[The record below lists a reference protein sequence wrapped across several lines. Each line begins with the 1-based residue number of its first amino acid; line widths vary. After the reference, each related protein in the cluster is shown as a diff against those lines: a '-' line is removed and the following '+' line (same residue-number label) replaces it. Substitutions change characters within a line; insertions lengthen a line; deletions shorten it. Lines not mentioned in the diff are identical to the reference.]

1 MTKTIISIEGGLGR
15 CIAAIPA
22 LLKYEKLNRDKEW
35 YVMFYL
41 WDFITWGIPELQSRT
56 FNPDG
61 KGIFENYY
69 WDADEVISPEPYRVP
84 EYYRNEIS
92 LREAFDIAIN
102 NSYDHSDLPS
112 MQFNLSKEEIRR
124 AHEIIGEVKNSHK
137 KEKTVVL
144 QPYGSAAMPHPTG
157 VVDNTLRSMPKPF
170 LDFLIP
176 KLLKNYNVIYMGAHE
191 FHDSKTFKPDPNPS
205 LREWAAI
212 ISECDYFIGCDTC
225 GQHMRMCF
233 DKDASVMIAGTHE
246 KNTSYPEKFHI
257 IKKDL
262 PFQPDAMRVSM
273 FQYQLS
279 TRLNEERLNFTI
291 EEMEKAYQEIVQ
303 RIES

>member
-1 MTKTIISIEGGLGR
+1 M
-15 CIAAIPA
+15 
-22 LLKYEKLNRDKEW
+22 
-35 YVMFYL
+35 
-41 WDFITWGIPELQSRT
+41 
-56 FNPDG
+56 
-61 KGIFENYY
+61 
-69 WDADEVISPEPYRVP
+69 
-84 EYYRNEIS
+84 
-92 LREAFDIAIN
+92 REAFDITIN

-124 AHEIIGEVKNSHK
+124 AHEIIGEVKNFHK
-137 KEKTVVL
+137 KEKTIVL

-157 VVDNTLRSMPKPF
+157 VVDNTLRSMTKPF